1 MRNGM
6 TPLFT
11 FDEME
16 RWFEHFQS
24 KAEDKMLV
32 FLQAGGE
39 KFIEVAR
46 RSGSYKDQTG
56 NLRSSI
62 GYIIA
67 KNGKVV
73 AENFTESEKGTD
85 KTTGKYKGR
94 RLAEE
99 VSLSHSGGYVLVGVA
114 GMEYAA
120 SVEAKGYEVVS
131 GANTQCEKYLRDTLK
146 SVLERFDYG

>member
-1 MRNGM
+1 MKNGM

-16 RWFEHFQS
+16 RWFDHFQS

-46 RSGSYKDQTG
+46 RSGSYKEQTG

-67 KNGKVV
+67 KDGEVV
-73 AENFTESEKGTD
+73 TENFKEGDKGTD

-99 VSLSHSGGYVLVGVA
+99 VSLSYTGGYGLVLQEWSMRQPWKLK
-114 GMEYAA
+114 GM
-120 SVEAKGYEVVS
+120 
-131 GANTQCEKYLRDTLK
+131 K
-146 SVLERFDYG
+146 SFQVRTFNVRNI

>member
-6 TPLFT
+6 TPLF
-11 FDEME
+11 DQKSLE

-24 KAEDKMLV
+24 KAEDKMLAL
-32 FLQAGGE
+32 LQAGGE
-39 KFIEVAR
+39 KFIEIAR
-46 RSGSYKDQTG
+46 KNGSYKDQTG

-67 KNGKVV
+67 KDGEVV
-73 AENFTESEKGTD
+73 KENFVESDKGTD

-94 RLAEE
+94 RLAEK
-99 VSLSHSGGYVLVGVA
+99 VSLSHANGYVLVGVA

-120 SVEAKGYEVVS
+120 ALEAKGYEVAS
-131 GANTQCEKYLRDTLK
+131 GANAQCEKYLRDALK
-146 SVLERFDYG
+146 SVFSKI

>member
-1 MRNGM
+1 
-6 TPLFT
+6 
-11 FDEME
+11 
-16 RWFEHFQS
+16 
-24 KAEDKMLV
+24 MLH
-32 FLQAGGE
+32 AGGE
-39 KFIEVAR
+39 KFIDIAR
-46 RSGSYKDQTG
+46 RNGSYKDQTG

-67 KNGKVV
+67 KNGEVV

-120 SVEAKGYEVVS
+120 AVEAKGYEVGS

-146 SVLERFDYG
+146 SVFSKI

>member
-6 TPLFT
+6 TPLF
-11 FDEME
+11 DQKSLE

-24 KAEDKMLV
+24 KAEDKMLAL
-32 FLQAGGE
+32 LQAGGE
-39 KFIEVAR
+39 KFIEIAR
-46 RSGSYKDQTG
+46 KSGSYKDQTG

-67 KNGKVV
+67 KDGEVV
-73 AENFTESEKGTD
+73 KENFVESDKGTD

-94 RLAEE
+94 RLAEK
-99 VSLSHSGGYVLVGVA
+99 VSLSHANGYVLVGVA

-120 SVEAKGYEVVS
+120 ALEAEGYEVAS
-131 GANTQCEKYLRDTLK
+131 GANAQCEKYLRDALK
-146 SVLERFDYG
+146 SVFSKI

>member
-6 TPLFT
+6 TPLFNQKSL
-11 FDEME
+11 E
-16 RWFEHFQS
+16 RWFEQFQS
-24 KAEDKMLV
+24 KAEYKTLV
-32 FLQAGGE
+32 LLQAGGE

-67 KNGKVV
+67 KDGEVV
-73 AENFTESEKGTD
+73 KENFKESDKGTD

-99 VSLSHSGGYVLVGVA
+99 VSLSHTGGYILVGVA

-120 SVEAKGYEVVS
+120 AVEAKGYEVIS

-146 SVLERFDYG
+146 SVFSKI

>member
-1 MRNGM
+1 M
-6 TPLFT
+6 TPLF
-11 FDEME
+11 DQYSLE
-16 RWFEHFQS
+16 RWFDHFQS
-24 KAEDKMLV
+24 KAENKILV
-32 FLQAGGE
+32 LLQAGGE
-39 KFIEVAR
+39 KFIDIAR
-46 RSGSYKDQTG
+46 RNGSYKDQTG

-67 KNGKVV
+67 KNGEVV
-73 AENFTESEKGTD
+73 AEKFTESEKGTD

-120 SVEAKGYEVVS
+120 AVEAKGYEVVS

-146 SVLERFDYG
+146 SVFSKI

>member
-1 MRNGM
+1 MMNWKNG
-6 TPLFT
+6 LIAFKVKQKI
-11 FDEME
+11 
-16 RWFEHFQS
+16 RCLYSCRQ
-24 KAEDKMLV
+24 
-32 FLQAGGE
+32 
-39 KFIEVAR
+39 EVK
-46 RSGSYKDQTG
+46 SGSYKDQTG

-67 KNGKVV
+67 KDGEVV
-73 AENFTESEKGTD
+73 TENFKEGDKGTD

-99 VSLSHSGGYVLVGVA
+99 VSLSYTGGYVLVGVA

-120 SVEAKGYEVVS
+120 AVEAKGYEVVS

-146 SVLERFDYG
+146 SIFSKI

>member
-1 MRNGM
+1 M
-6 TPLFT
+6 TPLF
-11 FDEME
+11 DQKSLE

-24 KAEDKMLV
+24 KAEDKTLV
-32 FLQAGGE
+32 LLQAGGE

-67 KNGKVV
+67 KDGEVV
-73 AENFTESEKGTD
+73 KENFKESEKGTD

-99 VSLSHSGGYVLVGVA
+99 VSLSHTGGYILVGVA

-120 SVEAKGYEVVS
+120 AVEAKGYEVIS

-146 SVLERFDYG
+146 SVFSKI

>member
-1 MRNGM
+1 MFSR
-6 TPLFT
+6 
-11 FDEME
+11 
-16 RWFEHFQS
+16 Q
-24 KAEDKMLV
+24 LV
-32 FLQAGGE
+32 FSPADSSRCF
-39 KFIEVAR
+39 FI
-46 RSGSYKDQTG
+46 SYDAVCYNVT
-56 NLRSSI
+56 
-62 GYIIA
+62 Y
-67 KNGKVV
+67 
-73 AENFTESEKGTD
+73 D

-146 SVLERFDYG
+146 SVFRKI

>member
-1 MRNGM
+1 M
-6 TPLFT
+6 TPLF
-11 FDEME
+11 DQQSLE
-16 RWFEHFQS
+16 RWIEHFQR

-32 FLQAGGE
+32 LLQAGGE
-39 KFIEVAR
+39 KFIKVAR

-62 GYIIA
+62 GYVIA
-67 KNGKVV
+67 KDGEVLT
-73 AENFTESEKGTD
+73 ENFTESDKGTD

-99 VSLSHSGGYVLVGVA
+99 VSLSHTGGYVLVGVA

-120 SVEAKGYEVVS
+120 AVEAKGYEVVS

-146 SVLERFDYG
+146 SIFSKI

>member
-1 MRNGM
+1 MKAGL

-11 FDEME
+11 TSQLD

-32 FLQAGGE
+32 LLQTGGE
-39 KFIEVAR
+39 KFIQVAR

-62 GYIIA
+62 GYVIA
-67 KNGKVV
+67 KDGKVV
-73 AENFTESEKGTD
+73 AENFKESDKGSD
-85 KTTGKYKGR
+85 KSTGKFKGN
-94 RLAEE
+94 RLAVE
-99 VSLSHSGGYVLVGVA
+99 VSLSHKGGYVLVGVA

-120 SVEAKGYEVVS
+120 AVEAMGYEVVS

-146 SVLERFDYG
+146 SVFKKI

>member
-6 TPLFT
+6 TPLF
-11 FDEME
+11 DQKSLE

-24 KAEDKMLV
+24 KAEDKMLI

-56 NLRSSI
+56 NLRSSV
-62 GYIIA
+62 GYVIA
-67 KNGKVV
+67 KDGEVV
-73 AENFTESEKGTD
+73 KENFVESDKGTD

-99 VSLSHSGGYVLVGVA
+99 VSLSHAGGYILVGVA

-120 SVEAKGYEVVS
+120 AVEAKGYEVIS
-131 GANTQCEKYLRDTLK
+131 GANAQCEKYLRDTLK
-146 SVLERFDYG
+146 SVFNKI

>member
-1 MRNGM
+1 M
-6 TPLFT
+6 TPLF
-11 FDEME
+11 DQKSLE
-16 RWFEHFQS
+16 RWFEQFQS
-24 KAEDKMLV
+24 KAEDKTLV
-32 FLQAGGE
+32 LLQAGGE

-67 KNGKVV
+67 KDGEVV
-73 AENFTESEKGTD
+73 KENFKESDKGTD

-99 VSLSHSGGYVLVGVA
+99 VSLSHTGGYILVGVA

-120 SVEAKGYEVVS
+120 AVEAKGYEVIS

-146 SVLERFDYG
+146 SVFSKI